1 MIFDMTAGSGEPYK
15 VLTLNDA
22 FPADV
27 TVEFN
32 KEVTCKVEIATHG
45 KPEQYTYQWFKNG
58 SAVEGA
64 NGDTYTFTP
73 NVVGTIT
80 LECDVTNAAGTVT
93 SRTATITST
102 EVYLYKDGSFHPDY
116 YNDSFAWTSLFY
128 VHEGVKM
135 NIQDK
140 NMGRKFNAMD
150 VTHVNTVT
158 ATITGSW
165 GGTFNLVLFTT
176 DGAEAAKVS
185 GNTVGQVLTLDVSAF
200 EGQYVVGFYATSGQ
214 TNGNFN
220 VNVNPIAIYP

>member
-73 NVVGTIT
+73 NEVGTIT

-102 EVYLYKDGSFHPDY
+102 EVYLFKDGTFHPDY
-116 YNDSFAWTSLFY
+116 YNESLAWASINYWLLD
-128 VHEGVKM
+128 GVKM

-140 NMGRKFNAMD
+140 KTRKFNAMD
-150 VTHVNTVT
+150 ITHVNTVT

-165 GGTFNLVLFTT
+165 GGNFNLVLFTT

-185 GNTVGQVLTLDVSAF
+185 GKTVGQVLTLDISSF
-200 EGQYVVGFYATSGQ
+200 EGQYAVGFYATSGHVE
-214 TNGNFN
+214 GEFN